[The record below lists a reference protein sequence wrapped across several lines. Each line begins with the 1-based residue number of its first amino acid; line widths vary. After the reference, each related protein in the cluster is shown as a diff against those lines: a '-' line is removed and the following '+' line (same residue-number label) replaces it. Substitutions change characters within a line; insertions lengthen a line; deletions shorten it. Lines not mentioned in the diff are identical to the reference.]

1 MGVRVG
7 LVSHA
12 ARRRRAWGLGA
23 CGHGRWKI
31 RVPSRVAL
39 GDGGE
44 AGIGVLIV
52 DDHMLFAEAVLTALE
67 ANGIGVDRV
76 ANTGAE
82 AIQAAREHP
91 PDLALVDLGLPDR
104 SGMSV
109 GSEILEI
116 SPTTKVVVLTALDDD
131 RAVRNVLRA
140 GFHGYVTKDTPVS
153 AFIQVIEAALAG
165 QVVLPRRTAARV
177 AGARSA
183 QEDSAD
189 LLIGQL
195 TSREREVLS
204 LLVEGLSGQA
214 MSNQLH
220 ISPNTVRTHVQ
231 SILTKLQVHSRLEAA
246 SFAVRHRMIA
256 SSERGWESTGA

>member
-1 MGVRVG
+1 
-7 LVSHA
+7 
-12 ARRRRAWGLGA
+12 
-23 CGHGRWKI
+23 
-31 RVPSRVAL
+31 
-39 GDGGE
+39 
-44 AGIGVLIV
+44 
-52 DDHMLFAEAVLTALE
+52 
-67 ANGIGVDRV
+67 
-76 ANTGAE
+76 
-82 AIQAAREHP
+82 
-91 PDLALVDLGLPDR
+91 
-104 SGMSV
+104 MSV
-109 GSEILEI
+109 GSDILEI

-153 AFIQVIEAALAG
+153 KFIQVVEAALAG

-183 QEDSAD
+183 QEDSDD
-189 LLIGQL
+189 LLMGQL

-246 SFAVRHRMIA
+246 SFAARHRMTA
-256 SSERGWESTGA
+256 SLQRGWESKGA

>member
-1 MGVRVG
+1 
-7 LVSHA
+7 
-12 ARRRRAWGLGA
+12 
-23 CGHGRWKI
+23 
-31 RVPSRVAL
+31 
-39 GDGGE
+39 
-44 AGIGVLIV
+44 
-52 DDHMLFAEAVLTALE
+52 MLFAEAVVTALE
-67 ANGIGVDRV
+67 GNGIGVDRV

-82 AIQAAREHP
+82 AIRAVRERTP
-91 PDLALVDLGLPDR
+91 ELVLVDLGLPDR

-140 GFHGYVTKDTPVS
+140 GFHGYVTKDTPV
-153 AFIQVIEAALAG
+153 AKFIQVVQAALAG

-177 AGARSA
+177 AGVRTA
-183 QEDSAD
+183 QEDSAA
-189 LLIGQL
+189 LLMDQL

-204 LLVEGLSGQA
+204 LLMDGMSGPA
-214 MSNQLH
+214 MSKQLH

-246 SFAVRHRMIA
+246 SFAVRYRMDG
-256 SSERGWESTGA
+256 SFQPGRESRGA

>member
-1 MGVRVG
+1 
-7 LVSHA
+7 
-12 ARRRRAWGLGA
+12 
-23 CGHGRWKI
+23 
-31 RVPSRVAL
+31 
-39 GDGGE
+39 
-44 AGIGVLIV
+44 
-52 DDHMLFAEAVLTALE
+52 MLFAEAVLTALE

-82 AIQAAREHP
+82 AIRAAREHA
-91 PDLALVDLGLPDR
+91 PDLVLVDLGLPDR

-116 SPTTKVVVLTALDDD
+116 SPTTKVVVLAALDDD

-153 AFIQVIEAALAG
+153 KFIQVIEAALAG

-189 LLIGQL
+189 LLMGQL

-204 LLVEGLSGQA
+204 LLVEGMSGQA

-256 SSERGWESTGA
+256 SSQRGWESTGA